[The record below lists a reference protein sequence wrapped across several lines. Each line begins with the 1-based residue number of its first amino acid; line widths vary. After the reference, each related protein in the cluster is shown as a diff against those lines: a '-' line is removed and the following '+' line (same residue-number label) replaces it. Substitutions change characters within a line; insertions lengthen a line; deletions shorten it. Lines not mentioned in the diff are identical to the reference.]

1 MHVLTLI
8 AAKASIVPVA
18 ETVNLLEQQGVK
30 IANGTWLSKG
40 EAYEFHLPMPLAP
53 NVLHALQH
61 EAEDHWRVD
70 IVHQPLEGR
79 EKQLLISDMDSTMIH
94 QECIDE
100 LADMLGI
107 KAYVAEITDRAMRGE
122 LPFEPALRERVALLK
137 GMEEAALQRC
147 FESRITLME
156 GARTLLATMKKRG
169 AYCLLVSGGFTF
181 FTQRVAE
188 ALGFDAQEAN
198 RLQLEAGVLTGT
210 VAEPILGKE
219 AKREALLR
227 ACAAR
232 GISPQQT
239 IAVGD
244 GANDLPM
251 LLAAGT
257 GVAYRAKPLVR
268 EQAKVSITHANL
280 AALLY
285 VQGIPRSEWVV

>member
-8 AAKASIVPVA
+8 APAGSIVPVA
-18 ETVNLLEQQGVK
+18 ESVNLLAQHAMK
-30 IANGTWLSKG
+30 IARGEWLGKG
-40 EAYEFHLPMPLAP
+40 EAYEFHLPAPLTP
-53 NVLHALQH
+53 EVLHRLQH
-61 EAEDHWRVD
+61 EAEDHWRID
-70 IVHQPLEGR
+70 IAHQPLEGR

-107 KAYVAEITDRAMRGE
+107 KAQVADITERAMRGE
-122 LPFEPALRERVALLK
+122 LPFEPALRARVGLLK
-137 GMEEAALQRC
+137 GMAEAELQRC
-147 FESRITLME
+147 FATRITMME

-169 AYCLLVSGGFTF
+169 AYCVLVSGGFTF
-181 FTQRVAE
+181 FTQRVADT
-188 ALGFDAQEAN
+188 LGFDAQEAN
-198 RLQLEAGVLTGT
+198 VLHLEEGLLTGS

-227 ACAAR
+227 TCAAR

-257 GVAYRAKPLVR
+257 GVAFRAKPLVR
-268 EQAKVSITHANL
+268 AQAQVNIRYGDLT
-280 AALLY
+280 ALLY
-285 VQGIPRSEWVV
+285 VQGIPKSEWAE